1 MCPSCMAFVQVFST
15 PLVGVWVKG
24 PSSPCHPL
32 VAAACLKF
40 CYSHVLLDRAVQRDA
55 SFLLL
60 LCPEGGW
67 AAHMLARGGWD
78 CGSSYDLA
86 CTNRWLGEQGLP
98 SWLQTHACV
107 CYHPGRHTYRWSHCT
122 HHTCNGMLVC
132 DRDIIPALQASQ

>member
-1 MCPSCMAFVQVFST
+1 MHGGLQVFST

-40 CYSHVLLDRAVQRDA
+40 CYSHVLLDRAMQRDA

-67 AAHMLARGGWD
+67 AVNLGARGGWG
-78 CGSSYDLA
+78 CITAVCWSAL
-86 CTNRWLGEQGLP
+86 
-98 SWLQTHACV
+98 SWGC
-107 CYHPGRHTYRWSHCT
+107 R
-122 HHTCNGMLVC
+122 TC
-132 DRDIIPALQASQ
+132 